1 MTMNTTIDMMIDI
14 ISSDMPEF
22 LDEAKSEDRDI
33 FNYMSVMILMCK
45 ILSTGSVLGIADID
59 SFTEAFLKYF
69 TEMLDCSNDIEKIN
83 KSYDYITEFYM
94 SLYKYLITAEE
105 YEMCSNFRNF
115 IDSFNE
121 KNNMIDGLEE

>member
-1 MTMNTTIDMMIDI
+1 MNTTIDMMIDVI
-14 ISSDMPEF
+14 ASDMPEF

-45 ILSTGSVLGIADID
+45 ILSTESVLGIADID

-69 TEMLDCSNDIEKIN
+69 SEMLDCSNDIEKIN
-83 KSYDYITEFYM
+83 KSYDYVTEFYM
-94 SLYKYLITAEE
+94 KLFEYLVKTEE